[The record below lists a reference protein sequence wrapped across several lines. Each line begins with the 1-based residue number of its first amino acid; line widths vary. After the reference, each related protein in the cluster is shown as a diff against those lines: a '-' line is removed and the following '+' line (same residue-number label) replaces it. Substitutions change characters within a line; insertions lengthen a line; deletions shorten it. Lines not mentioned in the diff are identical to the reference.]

1 MSKDR
6 EQTALIK
13 EFETPEEP
21 TWQPSIVNSFKLPER
36 SWNSIID
43 DYNKINK
50 KKFPFTSE
58 QCKLMIEYVKQGIPP
73 EHIFKSI
80 GISPTRYHNLIVKAS
95 ELDDQLDFLASK
107 EELSDEE
114 YAEFHILIRN
124 PLRVLISDIAR
135 AEGVSELAD
144 WELFNCKLPHQPDL
158 LMAKM
163 RAKYRKFF
171 NDKEATGG
179 SVQVQINLGGDFVS
193 KM

>member
-6 EQTALIK
+6 EQTAIIK

-21 TWQPSIVNSFKLPER
+21 KWSPSIVNSFKLPER
-36 SWNSIID
+36 SWNNVID
-43 DYNKINK
+43 DYNSANK
-50 KKFPFTSE
+50 KKFPFTAE

-80 GISPTRYHNLIVKAS
+80 GVSPVRYHNLVVKAS
-95 ELDDQLDFLASK
+95 ELTDQLDFLSSK
-107 EELSDEE
+107 EELTDEE
-114 YAEFHILIRN
+114 YTTFHTLVRN
-124 PLRVLISDIAR
+124 PLRMLISDIAR

-144 WELFNCKLPHQPDL
+144 WELFNSKTPYQPDL

-171 NDKEATGG
+171 NDKESTGG
-179 SVQVQINLGGDFVS
+179 SVQVQINLGGDFIS